1 MLTFKK
7 PDVEQFF
14 RTFAIEDFAVAPDE
28 DQLVFSTNLSGKFD
42 LWAMDLP
49 NVFPYPLTFNG
60 QSCHAIKYDK
70 RGRFLV
76 VGFDR
81 DGDENSQLYAL
92 HPRGGELLPLCVKEG
107 HRHMTPILS
116 EDGKRLYYTSTKED
130 PTYLS
135 ALCCDLSNGQEVS
148 VLQGSGDAPVFLTD
162 VSPKEEYLV
171 YVKHFANTYAPGFV
185 CYGDK
190 HVSLD
195 PDAEGEYT
203 VTDSAFTSDSE
214 LYFLTNAGGDFT
226 YLARFD
232 AASETKTKVLELEGV
247 DFTSVSCDKEHG
259 LLYLTASKGVSDYL
273 YAYTLEDG
281 TLAGVPLP
289 VDTIGSLKVTES
301 GNLYVL
307 GRSSV
312 SPTNI
317 FKKERFSDDWTPL
330 TNYGVPGIPQEELV
344 RPEVLTYPS
353 FDGLEIEALFF
364 RAPEDSSNGHTILWP
379 HGGPQAAERLAFRSL
394 FQFLV
399 SRGFHI
405 FAPNFRGSTGYGLDF
420 CKKVEGDWGD
430 GPRLDN
436 IAGLDW
442 ITEKGYADRDKL
454 LLMGGSFGGYMAL
467 LLHGRHADYFKAVV
481 DIFGPSDLFS
491 FIDSVPDH
499 WKPLMNQWV
508 GDPVKDKEK
517 LTAYSPITYL
527 DGMKRPMLVIQGAN
541 DPRVVKA
548 ESDQIVKALNDKGAN
563 VEYIVLDD
571 EGHGF
576 SKKENEMKV
585 YRAVLEF
592 FEKAVKEQTANA
604 GT

>member
-1 MLTFKK
+1 MLSFKK

-14 RTFAIEDFAVAPDE
+14 RTFAIEDFAISPDE
-28 DQLVFSTNLSGKFD
+28 GQLVFSTNLSGKFD

-60 QSCHAIKYDK
+60 QNCHAIRYDK

-81 DGDENSQLYAL
+81 DGDENAQLYAL
-92 HPRGGELLPLCVKEG
+92 QPQGGELLPLCVKEG
-107 HRHMTPILS
+107 HRHMGPILS

-135 ALCCDLSNGQEVS
+135 ALCCDLTTGQEVS
-148 VLQGSGDAPVFLTD
+148 VLQGSGDASVFLAD

-171 YVKHFANTYAPGFV
+171 YIKHFANTYAPGFV
-185 CYGDK
+185 CFGDK

-195 PDAEGEYT
+195 PEAEGEYT
-203 VTDSAFTSDSE
+203 VSDCTFTSDSE
-214 LYFLTNAGGDFT
+214 LHFLTNAGGDFT
-226 YLARFD
+226 YLASFD
-232 AASETKTKVLELEGV
+232 VKTESKTKLLELAGV
-247 DFTSVSCDKEHG
+247 DFTSITYDKERHQ
-259 LLYLTASKGVSDYL
+259 LYLTASKGVSDYL
-273 YAYTLEDG
+273 YTYDLESG
-281 TLAGVPLP
+281 VLGGVPVP
-289 VDTIGSLKVTES
+289 VDVISSLKVTES
-301 GNLYVL
+301 GNLYIL

-317 FKKERFSDDWTPL
+317 FKKERLAEEWTRC
-330 TNYGVPGIPQEELV
+330 TNYVVPGIAEETLV
-344 RPEVLTYPS
+344 RPEVLSYPS

-364 RAPEDSSNGHTILWP
+364 HAPEDSANGHTILWP

-399 SRGFHI
+399 NRGFNI
-405 FAPNFRGSTGYGLDF
+405 FAPNFRGSTGYGLAF
-420 CKKVEGDWGD
+420 CKMVEGDWGD

-442 ITEKGYADRDKL
+442 IVENGYADRDKL

-491 FIDSVPDH
+491 FIESVPDH
-499 WKPLMNQWV
+499 WKPIMNKWV
-508 GDPVKDKEK
+508 GDPVADKDK

-527 DGMKRPMLVIQGAN
+527 DGMTKPMLVIQGAN

-548 ESDQIVKALNDKGAN
+548 ESDQIVKALSAKGAN
-563 VEYIVLDD
+563 IEYIVLED

-592 FEKAVKEQTANA
+592 LEKAIKEESA
-604 GT
+604 GVHV

>member
-1 MLTFKK
+1 MLSFKK

-14 RTFAIEDFAVAPDE
+14 RTFAIEDFAISPDE
-28 DQLVFSTNLSGKFD
+28 GQLVFSTNLSGKFD

-49 NVFPYPLTFNG
+49 NAFPYPLTFNG
-60 QSCHAIKYDK
+60 QNCQAIRYDK

-92 HPRGGELLPLCVKEG
+92 QPQGGELLPLCVKEG
-107 HRHMTPILS
+107 HRHMGPILS

-130 PTYLS
+130 ATYLS
-135 ALCCDLSNGQEVS
+135 ALCCDLATGQEVS
-148 VLQGSGDAPVFLTD
+148 VLQGSGDASVFLAD

-171 YVKHFANTYAPGFV
+171 YIKHFANTYAPGFV

-195 PDAEGEYT
+195 PEAEGEYT
-203 VTDSAFTSDSE
+203 VTDGTFINDSE
-214 LYFLTNAGGDFT
+214 FYFLTNAGGDFT
-226 YLARFD
+226 YLASFD
-232 AASETKTKVLELEGV
+232 VKTESKTKLLELEGI
-247 DFTSVSCDKEHG
+247 DFTSVTYDKERHQ
-259 LLYLTASKGVSDYL
+259 LYLTASKGVSDHL
-273 YAYTLEDG
+273 YTYDLESG
-281 TLAGVPLP
+281 SLGGVPIP
-289 VDTIGSLKVTES
+289 VDVISSLKVAES
-301 GNLYVL
+301 GNLYIL

-312 SPTNI
+312 SPANI
-317 FKKERFSDDWTPL
+317 FKKERLSDEWTSC
-330 TNYGVPGIPQEELV
+330 TRSVVPGIAEETLV
-344 RPEVLTYPS
+344 RPEVLSYPS

-364 RAPEDSSNGHTILWP
+364 RAPDDSANGHTILWP

-399 SRGFHI
+399 NRGFNI
-405 FAPNFRGSTGYGLDF
+405 FAPNFRGSTGYGLAF
-420 CKKVEGDWGD
+420 CKLVEGDWGD

-442 ITEKGYADRDKL
+442 IVDKSYADRDKL

-491 FIDSVPDH
+491 FIESVPEH
-499 WKPLMNQWV
+499 WKPIMNKWV
-508 GDPVKDKEK
+508 GDPVADKEK

-527 DGMKRPMLVIQGAN
+527 DGMTKPMLVIQGAN

-548 ESDQIVKALNDKGAN
+548 ESDQIVKALQDKGAN
-563 VEYIVLDD
+563 VEYIVLED

-592 FEKAVKEQTANA
+592 LEKAIKEASANVHV
-604 GT
+604 

>member
-1 MLTFKK
+1 MLSFKK

-14 RTFAIEDFAVAPDE
+14 RTFAIENFTVSPDE
-28 DQLVFSTNLSGKFD
+28 EQLVFSTNLSGKFD

-49 NVFPYPLTFNG
+49 DTFPYPLTFNG
-60 QSCHAIKYDK
+60 QNCHDLKYDK
-70 RGRFLV
+70 HGRFLV
-76 VGFDR
+76 AGFDR
-81 DGDENSQLYAL
+81 DGDENAQLYAL
-92 HPRGGELLPLCVKEG
+92 QPKGGELLPLCVKEG
-107 HRHMTPILS
+107 HRHMNPILS

-135 ALCCDLSNGQEVS
+135 ALCCDLKTGQEVS
-148 VLQGSGDAPVFLTD
+148 VLQGSGDASIFLID
-162 VSPKEEYLV
+162 VGPKEEHLV
-171 YVKHFANTYAPGFV
+171 YAKHFSNTYAPAFV
-185 CYGDK
+185 CSGDD

-195 PDAEGEYT
+195 PEAKGEYT
-203 VTDSAFTSDSE
+203 VSDCVFTGKHE
-214 LYFLTNAGGDFT
+214 LHYLTNAGKDFS

-232 AASETKTKVLELEGV
+232 IESGTKTVLLELEGV
-247 DFTSVSCDKEHG
+247 DFTSVAYDKERG
-259 LLYLTASKGVSDYL
+259 LLYLSASKGVADHL
-273 YAYTLEDG
+273 YTYDLESG
-281 TLAGVPLP
+281 SLGGIALP
-289 VDTIGSLKVTES
+289 VDVLSSLKVAES
-301 GNLYVL
+301 GNVYVL
-307 GRSSV
+307 GRSAV

-317 FKKERFSDDWTPL
+317 FKKEPLSDEWTRC
-330 TNYGVPGIPQEELV
+330 TNYGVPGIAESELV

-364 RAPEDSSNGHTILWP
+364 RAREGTSNGHTILWP
-379 HGGPQAAERLAFRSL
+379 HGGPQAAERLGFRSL

-405 FAPNFRGSTGYGLDF
+405 FAPNFRGSTGYGLAF
-420 CKKVEGDWGD
+420 CKLVEGDWGD

-442 ITEKGYADRDKL
+442 IIENGYAERDKL

-491 FIDSVPDH
+491 FIESVPEH
-499 WKPLMNQWV
+499 WKPIMNQWV
-508 GDPVKDKEK
+508 GDPVADKDK
-517 LTAYSPITYL
+517 LIAYSPITYL
-527 DGMKRPMLVIQGAN
+527 DGMTKPMLVIQGAN

-548 ESDQIVKALNDKGAN
+548 ESDQIVQALQGKGAG
-563 VEYIVLDD
+563 VEYLVLDD

-576 SKKENEMKV
+576 SKKENEIRV

-592 FEKAVKEQTANA
+592 LEKAIKEQPA
-604 GT
+604 GVET